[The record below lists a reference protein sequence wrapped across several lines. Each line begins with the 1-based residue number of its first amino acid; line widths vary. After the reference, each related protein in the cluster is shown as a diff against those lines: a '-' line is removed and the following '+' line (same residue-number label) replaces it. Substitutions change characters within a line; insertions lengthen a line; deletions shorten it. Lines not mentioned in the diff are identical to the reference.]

1 MASARSKFYADDAS
15 LLMVLLDT
23 NPFFWSTS
31 SLAFSQFLSHVLA
44 FLNSILLLNQLNQ
57 VVVIAT
63 GYSSCGYIYDSSS
76 ATNMSNENGRMPALY
91 SSLLWSLEEFLN
103 KDEKLSKREPEGKI
117 ASSLLSGSLSL
128 ALCYVQ
134 RVFRS
139 GPLNPQARGSPDGP
153 EQYVAIMNAIFAAQ
167 RSTVPIDSCCVGVHN
182 SAFLQQV
189 MLLTYITG
197 GVYVKPQHWDGLFQY
212 LLTVFATD
220 LHSRCFLQL
229 PRPVGDDFRA
239 SNLKVDKNP
248 QEDEGGDWLE
258 LGLGFGNSKRCKK
271 SKELTVGVVSA
282 VPSSSTSQ
290 FDSQQQRELGLGLD
304 LKSIPNLGFG
314 NEVDRKYQDHKD
326 GDHYCNDN
334 NDDDDS
340 TFAVEKQISLGVIP
354 SNNNGYCYCHAC
366 SCTTRSIIYPASG
379 FWFALRSSTNR
390 EGLRLPQIP
399 KAYIRVKDESVSI
412 LMVKKYLVTKLGLSN
427 QAEIDITCLGKKLM
441 NIQTLKQIRNSIWIP
456 RLKQSFDS
464 TTDYHHLMS
473 LHYQTSLPP

>member
-182 SAFLQQV
+182 SAFLQQAS
-189 MLLTYITG
+189 YIYNRWCLCKAPT
-197 GVYVKPQHWDGLFQY
+197 
-212 LLTVFATD
+212 
-220 LHSRCFLQL
+220 
-229 PRPVGDDFRA
+229 
-239 SNLKVDKNP
+239 
-248 QEDEGGDWLE
+248 
-258 LGLGFGNSKRCKK
+258 LGW
-271 SKELTVGVVSA
+271 
-282 VPSSSTSQ
+282 
-290 FDSQQQRELGLGLD
+290 
-304 LKSIPNLGFG
+304 I
-314 NEVDRKYQDHKD
+314 
-326 GDHYCNDN
+326 
-334 NDDDDS
+334 
-340 TFAVEKQISLGVIP
+340 
-354 SNNNGYCYCHAC
+354 
-366 SCTTRSIIYPASG
+366 
-379 FWFALRSSTNR
+379 
-390 EGLRLPQIP
+390 
-399 KAYIRVKDESVSI
+399 VSI
-412 LMVKKYLVTKLGLSN
+412 FIS
-427 QAEIDITCLGKKLM
+427 
-441 NIQTLKQIRNSIWIP
+441 TL
-456 RLKQSFDS
+456 LK
-464 TTDYHHLMS
+464 
-473 LHYQTSLPP
+473 